1 MKPLNQEERNLHIRR
16 FWLTYLSLC
25 LLMVGVL
32 WLSVKII
39 PDIAQSRQTLAAS
52 EVKGFLAETDQT
64 DKMVQNLE
72 TQPTLSDVALK
83 PFYDKTAQVKTA
95 YPKPVFSSII
105 NSYELV
111 VNELDN
117 AKDKGGTDLQE
128 LYVKKQKLLTDK
140 ATFLA
145 QIEAAKRAKAKEK
158 AEEKKKEGG
167 GGEKP
172 VPLPPPVV
180 AAGPA
185 IMPRVIGPFKLTKVR
200 GGGDFSSNPVYVKVR
215 VWLKNQG
222 SAVALQ
228 VSFEGTELQNSSPTM
243 GKITASEAIYNAPE
257 GSTVAEVLVPTGDW
271 RHSYTHEAGNDQT
284 FTTPDGLFTFI
295 TKIHT
300 AGQDIENA
308 SGGSQLT
315 VKLNRKLSIKLQK
328 E

>member
-1 MKPLNQEERNLHIRR
+1 MKPLNQDDRNTRIKR
-16 FWLTYLSLC
+16 FWLTYFSLC
-25 LLMVGVL
+25 LLIIGVL

-72 TQPTLSDVALK
+72 TQPTLSDAALK

-95 YPKPVFSSII
+95 YPKPVFSSIV

-128 LYVKKQKLLTDK
+128 LYIKKQKLLTDK

-145 QIEAAKRAKAKEK
+145 QIEAAKRTKLIAK

-172 VPLPPPVV
+172 VPPPPPVA

-185 IMPRVIGPFKLTKVR
+185 IMPRTLGPFKLAKVR

-243 GKITASEAIYNAPE
+243 GKITASEAIYNSPE
-257 GSTVAEVLVPTGDW
+257 GSAVAEVLVPTGDW

-300 AGQDIENA
+300 PNQDIENA
-308 SGGSQLT
+308 SGGSQLM